1 MKVKDIVKITNGK
14 ILCGDEK
21 IPCNHFVRDSREVK
35 EGDVYVALKGEKFD
49 GNDFCLD
56 AIDNGAKVCIVSKDI
71 TAEEND
77 EIKKSNVT
85 IIQVLNTLKALQ
97 EIATYKRMQYNIPVV
112 AVTGSVGKTSTKDL
126 VASVVSQKYNTLK
139 TKGNYNNEIGLPFT
153 ILGLTD
159 EEAMVVEMGMNHFGE
174 IRKLTNIA
182 KPTVAVITNIGTAHI
197 GNLGSRENILKA
209 KLEILEGLQG
219 NTVVINN
226 DNDLLYKWANE
237 NKDKYNIITYGIK
250 NKSKYMATDIKCFED
265 KSEFKVVCEKNE
277 SISDSK
283 QDANMDSKQ
292 DVNMALK
299 QDINMD
305 ERESINNKKVT
316 VPVGGEHFIL
326 NSLCA
331 IAVGE
336 FLNVP
341 TKKIISGIANLEL
354 TKKRMEILT
363 SKAGA
368 TVINDTYNA
377 NYDSM
382 KAAITYLKEIKNK
395 RKIAV
400 LGDML
405 ELGDYSKE
413 LHEKVGEEI
422 DESIDILI
430 TIGKEAKYIAEKSKA
445 KQIIDCK
452 DNDEAIEKLKEI
464 QTKNDAIL
472 LKASNGMKFFEI
484 ATALCEEI

>member
-56 AIDNGAKVCIVSKDI
+56 AIYNGAKVCIVSKDI
-71 TAEEND
+71 TTEEND

-85 IIQVLNTLKALQ
+85 IIQVPDTLKALQ
-97 EIATYKRMQYNIPVV
+97 EIATYKRIQYNIPVV

-126 VASVVSQKYNTLK
+126 IASVVSQKYNTLK
-139 TKGNYNNEIGLPFT
+139 TKGNYNNEIGLPLT

-250 NKSKYMATDIKCFED
+250 NKSKYMATDIKSFED

-283 QDANMDSKQ
+283 QNVNMDSKQ
-292 DVNMALK
+292 D
-299 QDINMD
+299 INRAK
-305 ERESINNKKVT
+305 EEGINNKIVT

-336 FLNVP
+336 YLNVP
-341 TKKIISGIANLEL
+341 TEKIINGIANLEL

-382 KAAITYLKEIKNK
+382 KAAIIYLKEIKNK

-413 LHEKVGEEI
+413 LHEKVGEEV

-445 KQIIDCK
+445 KQIIECK

-484 ATALCEEI
+484 ATAIC

>member
-35 EGDVYVALKGEKFD
+35 EGDVYIALKGERFD
-49 GNDFCLD
+49 GNDFCQS
-56 AIDNGAKVCIVSKDI
+56 AIDNGAKVCIVSKDVR
-71 TAEEND
+71 EKEND
-77 EIKKSNVT
+77 TKLVNTEADKINNSIKENKVT
-85 IIQVLNTLKALQ
+85 IIKVEDTLKALQ

-126 VASVVSQKYNTLK
+126 IASVVSQKYNTLK
-139 TKGNYNNEIGLPFT
+139 TKGNYNNEIGLPLT
-153 ILGLTD
+153 ILGLTN
-159 EEAMVVEMGMNHFGE
+159 EEAMVVEMGMNHLGE

-226 DNDLLYKWANE
+226 DNDLLHKWVNE
-237 NKDKYNIITYGIK
+237 NKEKYNIITYGIK
-250 NKSKYMATDIKCFED
+250 NKSKYMATDIKSFED
-265 KSEFKVVCEKNE
+265 KSEFKVVCEK
-277 SISDSK
+277 D
-283 QDANMDSKQ
+283 
-292 DVNMALK
+292 
-299 QDINMD
+299 
-305 ERESINNKKVT
+305 ESINNKIVT

-336 FLNVP
+336 YLNIS
-341 TKKIISGIANLEL
+341 TEKIINGIANLEL
-354 TKKRMEILT
+354 TKKRMEVLT
-363 SKAGA
+363 SKSGA

-382 KAAITYLKEIKNK
+382 KAAITYLKEIKDK

-413 LHEKVGEEI
+413 LHEKVGEEV

-430 TIGKEAKYIAEKSKA
+430 TIGKEAKYIAEKAKA
-445 KQIIDCK
+445 KQIIECK
-452 DNDEAIEKLKEI
+452 DNEEAVRKLKELE
-464 QTKNDAIL
+464 TKDDAIL

-484 ATALCEEI
+484 ATALCEEVL

>member
-49 GNDFCLD
+49 GNDFYLD

-85 IIQVLNTLKALQ
+85 IIQVSETLKALQ

-126 VASVVSQKYNTLK
+126 IASVVSQKYNTLK
-139 TKGNYNNEIGLPFT
+139 TKGNYNNEIGLPLT

-209 KLEILEGLQG
+209 KLEILESLQG

-237 NKDKYNIITYGIK
+237 NKEKYNIITYGIK
-250 NKSKYMATDIKCFED
+250 NKSKYMATDIKSFED
-265 KSEFKVVCEKNE
+265 KSEFKVVCESNYT
-277 SISDSK
+277 SK
-283 QDANMDSKQ
+283 QETNK
-292 DVNMALK
+292 ALK
-299 QDINMD
+299 QDINMV
-305 ERESINNKKVT
+305 EGESINNKIVT
-316 VPVGGEHFIL
+316 VPIGGEHFIL

-336 FLNVP
+336 YLDVP
-341 TKKIISGIANLEL
+341 TEKIIDGIANLEL
-354 TKKRMEILT
+354 TKKRMEVLT
-363 SKAGA
+363 SKSGA

-413 LHEKVGEEI
+413 LHEKVGEEV

-445 KQIIDCK
+445 KQIIECK
-452 DNDEAIEKLKEI
+452 DNEEAVRKLKEI
-464 QTKNDAIL
+464 EKKDDAIL

-484 ATALCEEI
+484 ATALCEEVL

>member
-35 EGDVYVALKGEKFD
+35 EGDVYVALKGERFD
-49 GNDFCLD
+49 GNDFCQS
-56 AIDNGAKVCIVSKDI
+56 AIDNGAKVCIVSKDVR
-71 TAEEND
+71 EKEND
-77 EIKKSNVT
+77 TKLVNTEADKINNSIKENKVT
-85 IIQVLNTLKALQ
+85 IIKVEDTLKALQ

-126 VASVVSQKYNTLK
+126 IASVVSQKYNTLK
-139 TKGNYNNEIGLPFT
+139 TKGNYNNEIGLPLT
-153 ILGLTD
+153 ILGLTN
-159 EEAMVVEMGMNHFGE
+159 EEAMVVEMGMNHLGE

-209 KLEILEGLQG
+209 KLEIIEGLQG

-226 DNDLLYKWANE
+226 DNDLLHKWVNE
-237 NKDKYNIITYGIK
+237 NKEKYNIITYGIK
-250 NKSKYMATDIKCFED
+250 NKSKYMATDIKSFED
-265 KSEFKVVCEKNE
+265 KSEFKVVCEK
-277 SISDSK
+277 D
-283 QDANMDSKQ
+283 
-292 DVNMALK
+292 
-299 QDINMD
+299 
-305 ERESINNKKVT
+305 ESINNKMVT

-336 FLNVP
+336 YLNVP
-341 TKKIISGIANLEL
+341 TEKIINGIANLEL
-354 TKKRMEILT
+354 TKKRMEVLT
-363 SKAGA
+363 SKSGA

-382 KAAITYLKEIKNK
+382 KAAITYLKEIKDK

-413 LHEKVGEEI
+413 LHEKVGEEV

-430 TIGKEAKYIAEKSKA
+430 TIGKEAKYIAEKAKA
-445 KQIIDCK
+445 KQIIECK
-452 DNDEAIEKLKEI
+452 DNEEAVRKLKELG
-464 QTKNDAIL
+464 TKDDAIL

-484 ATALCEEI
+484 ATALCEEVL

>member
-56 AIDNGAKVCIVSKDI
+56 AIYNGAKVCIVSKDI
-71 TAEEND
+71 TTEEND

-85 IIQVLNTLKALQ
+85 IIQVPDTLKALQ
-97 EIATYKRMQYNIPVV
+97 EIATYKRIQYNIPVV

-126 VASVVSQKYNTLK
+126 IASVVSQKYNTLK
-139 TKGNYNNEIGLPFT
+139 TKGNYNNEIGLPLT

-250 NKSKYMATDIKCFED
+250 NKSKYMATDIKSFED

-283 QDANMDSKQ
+283 QNVNMDSKQ
-292 DVNMALK
+292 D
-299 QDINMD
+299 INRAK
-305 ERESINNKKVT
+305 EEGINNKIVT

-336 FLNVP
+336 YLNVP
-341 TKKIISGIANLEL
+341 TEKIINGIANLEL

-382 KAAITYLKEIKNK
+382 KAAIIYLKEIKNK

-405 ELGDYSKE
+405 ELGDYSKG
-413 LHEKVGEEI
+413 LHEKVGEEV

-445 KQIIDCK
+445 KQIIECK

-484 ATALCEEI
+484 ATAIC

>member
-56 AIDNGAKVCIVSKDI
+56 AIYNGAKVCIVSKDI
-71 TAEEND
+71 TTEEND

-85 IIQVLNTLKALQ
+85 IIQVPDTLKALQ
-97 EIATYKRMQYNIPVV
+97 EIATYKRIQYNIPVV

-126 VASVVSQKYNTLK
+126 IASVVSQKYNTLK
-139 TKGNYNNEIGLPFT
+139 TKGNYNNEIGLPLT

-250 NKSKYMATDIKCFED
+250 NKSKYMATDIKSFED

-283 QDANMDSKQ
+283 QNVNMDSKQ
-292 DVNMALK
+292 D
-299 QDINMD
+299 INRAK
-305 ERESINNKKVT
+305 EEGINNKIVT

-336 FLNVP
+336 YLNVP
-341 TKKIISGIANLEL
+341 TEKIINGIANLEL

-382 KAAITYLKEIKNK
+382 KAAIIYLKEIKNK

-413 LHEKVGEEI
+413 LHEKVG
-422 DESIDILI
+422 
-430 TIGKEAKYIAEKSKA
+430 KEV
-445 KQIIDCK
+445 D
-452 DNDEAIEKLKEI
+452 
-464 QTKNDAIL
+464 
-472 LKASNGMKFFEI
+472 
-484 ATALCEEI
+484 

>member
-35 EGDVYVALKGEKFD
+35 EGDVYVALKGERFD
-49 GNDFCLD
+49 GNDFCQS
-56 AIDNGAKVCIVSKDI
+56 AIDNGAKVCIVSKDVR
-71 TAEEND
+71 EKEND
-77 EIKKSNVT
+77 TKLVNTEADKINNSIKENKVT
-85 IIQVLNTLKALQ
+85 IIKVEDTLKALQ

-126 VASVVSQKYNTLK
+126 IASVVSQKYNTLK
-139 TKGNYNNEIGLPFT
+139 TKGNYNNEIGLPLT
-153 ILGLTD
+153 ILGLTN
-159 EEAMVVEMGMNHFGE
+159 EEAMVVEIGMNHLGE

-226 DNDLLYKWANE
+226 DNDLLHKWVNE
-237 NKDKYNIITYGIK
+237 NKEKYNIITYGIK
-250 NKSKYMATDIKCFED
+250 NKSKYMATDIKSFED
-265 KSEFKVVCEKNE
+265 KSEFKVVCEK
-277 SISDSK
+277 D
-283 QDANMDSKQ
+283 
-292 DVNMALK
+292 
-299 QDINMD
+299 
-305 ERESINNKKVT
+305 ESINNKMVT

-336 FLNVP
+336 YLNVP
-341 TKKIISGIANLEL
+341 TEKIINGIANLEL
-354 TKKRMEILT
+354 TKKRMEVLT
-363 SKAGA
+363 SKSGA

-382 KAAITYLKEIKNK
+382 KAAITYLKEIKDK

-413 LHEKVGEEI
+413 LHEKVGEEV

-430 TIGKEAKYIAEKSKA
+430 TIGKEAKYIAEKAKA
-445 KQIIDCK
+445 KQIIECK
-452 DNDEAIEKLKEI
+452 DNEEAVRKLKELE
-464 QTKNDAIL
+464 TKDDAIL

-484 ATALCEEI
+484 ATALCEEVL

>member
-56 AIDNGAKVCIVSKDI
+56 AIYNGAKVCIVSKDVR
-71 TAEEND
+71 EKEND
-77 EIKKSNVT
+77 TKLVNTEADKINNSIKENKVT
-85 IIQVLNTLKALQ
+85 IIKVEDTLKALQ

-126 VASVVSQKYNTLK
+126 IASVVSQKYNTLK
-139 TKGNYNNEIGLPFT
+139 TKGNYNNEIGLPLT
-153 ILGLTD
+153 ILGLTN
-159 EEAMVVEMGMNHFGE
+159 EEAMVVEMGMNHLGE

-226 DNDLLYKWANE
+226 DNDLLHKWVNE
-237 NKDKYNIITYGIK
+237 NKEKYNIITYGIK
-250 NKSKYMATDIKCFED
+250 NKSKYMATDIKSFED

-277 SISDSK
+277 SI
-283 QDANMDSKQ
+283 
-292 DVNMALK
+292 
-299 QDINMD
+299 
-305 ERESINNKKVT
+305 NNKMVT

-336 FLNVP
+336 YLNVP
-341 TKKIISGIANLEL
+341 TEKIINGIVNLEL
-354 TKKRMEILT
+354 TKKRMEVLT
-363 SKAGA
+363 SKSGA

-382 KAAITYLKEIKNK
+382 KAAITYLKEIKDK

-413 LHEKVGEEI
+413 LHEKVGEEV

-430 TIGKEAKYIAEKSKA
+430 TIGKEAKYIAEKAKA
-445 KQIIDCK
+445 KQIIECK
-452 DNDEAIEKLKEI
+452 DNEEAVRKLKELE
-464 QTKNDAIL
+464 TKDDAIL

-484 ATALCEEI
+484 ATALCEEVL

>member
-35 EGDVYVALKGEKFD
+35 EGDVYIALKGEKFD

-56 AIDNGAKVCIVSKDI
+56 AIYNGAKVCIVSKDVR
-71 TAEEND
+71 EKEND
-77 EIKKSNVT
+77 TKLVNTEADKINNSIKENKVT
-85 IIQVLNTLKALQ
+85 IIKVEDTLKALQ

-126 VASVVSQKYNTLK
+126 IASVVSQKYNTLK
-139 TKGNYNNEIGLPFT
+139 TKGNYNNEIGLPLT
-153 ILGLTD
+153 ILGLTN
-159 EEAMVVEMGMNHFGE
+159 EEAMVVEMGMNHLGE

-219 NTVVINN
+219 NTVVMNN
-226 DNDLLYKWANE
+226 DNDLLHKWVNE
-237 NKDKYNIITYGIK
+237 NKEKYNIITYGIK
-250 NKSKYMATDIKCFED
+250 NKSKYMATDIKSFED
-265 KSEFKVVCEKNE
+265 KSEFKFVC
-277 SISDSK
+277 
-283 QDANMDSKQ
+283 
-292 DVNMALK
+292 
-299 QDINMD
+299 
-305 ERESINNKKVT
+305 
-316 VPVGGEHFIL
+316 EHFIL

-336 FLNVP
+336 YLNVP
-341 TKKIISGIANLEL
+341 TEKIINGIANLEL
-354 TKKRMEILT
+354 TKKRMEVLT
-363 SKAGA
+363 SKSGA

-413 LHEKVGEEI
+413 LHEKVGEEV

-445 KQIIDCK
+445 KQIIECK
-452 DNDEAIEKLKEI
+452 DNNEAIEKLKEI

-484 ATALCEEI
+484 ATALCEEVL

>member
-14 ILCGDEK
+14 ILYGDER

-85 IIQVLNTLKALQ
+85 IIQVPDTLKALQ
-97 EIATYKRMQYNIPVV
+97 EIATYKRIQYNIPVV

-126 VASVVSQKYNTLK
+126 IASVVSQKYNTLK
-139 TKGNYNNEIGLPFT
+139 TKGNYNNEIGLPLT

-219 NTVVINN
+219 KTVVINN

-250 NKSKYMATDIKCFED
+250 NKSKYMATDIKSFED

-283 QDANMDSKQ
+283 QD
-292 DVNMALK
+292 VNMALK
-299 QDINMD
+299 QDIITA
-305 ERESINNKKVT
+305 EEEGINNKIVT

-336 FLNVP
+336 YLNVP

-413 LHEKVGEEI
+413 LHEKVGEEV

-445 KQIIDCK
+445 KQIIECK
-452 DNDEAIEKLKEI
+452 DNEEAIEKLKEI
-464 QTKNDAIL
+464 QTKDDAIL

-484 ATALCEEI
+484 ATALCEEVL

>member
-14 ILCGDEK
+14 ILYGDEK

-56 AIDNGAKVCIVSKDI
+56 AIYNGAKVCIVSKDI

-85 IIQVLNTLKALQ
+85 IIQVPDTLKALQ
-97 EIATYKRMQYNIPVV
+97 EIATYKRIQYNIPVV

-126 VASVVSQKYNTLK
+126 IASVVSQKYNTLK
-139 TKGNYNNEIGLPFT
+139 TKGNYNNEIGLPLT

-250 NKSKYMATDIKCFED
+250 NKSKYMATDIKSFED

-283 QDANMDSKQ
+283 QNVNMDSKQ
-292 DVNMALK
+292 D
-299 QDINMD
+299 INRAK
-305 ERESINNKKVT
+305 EEGINNKIVT

-336 FLNVP
+336 YLNVP
-341 TKKIISGIANLEL
+341 TEKIINGIANLEL

-382 KAAITYLKEIKNK
+382 KAAIIYLKEIKNK

-413 LHEKVGEEI
+413 LHEKVGEEV

-445 KQIIDCK
+445 KQIIECK

-484 ATALCEEI
+484 ATAIC

>member
-21 IPCNHFVRDSREVK
+21 IHCNHFVRDSREVK
-35 EGDVYVALKGEKFD
+35 EGDVYIALKGERFD
-49 GNDFCLD
+49 GNDFCQS
-56 AIDNGAKVCIVSKDI
+56 AIDNGAKVCIVSKDVR
-71 TAEEND
+71 EKEND
-77 EIKKSNVT
+77 TKLVNTEADKINNSIKENKVT
-85 IIQVLNTLKALQ
+85 IIKVEDTLKALQ

-126 VASVVSQKYNTLK
+126 IASVVSQKYNTLK
-139 TKGNYNNEIGLPFT
+139 TKGNYNNEIGLPLT
-153 ILGLTD
+153 ILGLTN
-159 EEAMVVEMGMNHFGE
+159 EEAMVVEMGMNHLGE

-226 DNDLLYKWANE
+226 DNDLLHKWVNE
-237 NKDKYNIITYGIK
+237 NKEKYNIITYGIK
-250 NKSKYMATDIKCFED
+250 NKSKYMATDIKSFED
-265 KSEFKVVCEKNE
+265 KSEFKVVCEK
-277 SISDSK
+277 D
-283 QDANMDSKQ
+283 
-292 DVNMALK
+292 
-299 QDINMD
+299 
-305 ERESINNKKVT
+305 ESINNKMVT

-336 FLNVP
+336 YLNIS
-341 TKKIISGIANLEL
+341 TEKIINGIANLEL
-354 TKKRMEILT
+354 TKKRMEVLT
-363 SKAGA
+363 SKSGA

-382 KAAITYLKEIKNK
+382 KAAITYLKEIKDK

-413 LHEKVGEEI
+413 LHEKVGEEV

-430 TIGKEAKYIAEKSKA
+430 TIGKEAKYIAEKAKA
-445 KQIIDCK
+445 KQIIECK
-452 DNDEAIEKLKEI
+452 DNEEAVRKLKELE
-464 QTKNDAIL
+464 TKDDAIL

-484 ATALCEEI
+484 ATALCEEVL

>member
-56 AIDNGAKVCIVSKDI
+56 AIYNGAKVCIVSKDVR
-71 TAEEND
+71 EKEND
-77 EIKKSNVT
+77 TKLVNTEADKINNSIKENKVT
-85 IIQVLNTLKALQ
+85 IIKVEDTLKALQ

-126 VASVVSQKYNTLK
+126 IASVVSQKYNTLK
-139 TKGNYNNEIGLPFT
+139 TKGNYNNEIGLPLT
-153 ILGLTD
+153 ILGLTN
-159 EEAMVVEMGMNHFGE
+159 EEAMVVEMGMNHLGE

-209 KLEILEGLQG
+209 KLEIIEGLQG

-226 DNDLLYKWANE
+226 DNDLLHKWVNE
-237 NKDKYNIITYGIK
+237 NKEKYNIITYGIK
-250 NKSKYMATDIKCFED
+250 NKSKYMATDIKSFED
-265 KSEFKVVCEKNE
+265 KSEFKVVCEK
-277 SISDSK
+277 D
-283 QDANMDSKQ
+283 
-292 DVNMALK
+292 
-299 QDINMD
+299 
-305 ERESINNKKVT
+305 ESINNKMVT

-336 FLNVP
+336 YLNVP

-354 TKKRMEILT
+354 TKKRMEVLT
-363 SKAGA
+363 SKSGA

-382 KAAITYLKEIKNK
+382 KAAITYLKEIKDK

-413 LHEKVGEEI
+413 LHEKVGEEV

-430 TIGKEAKYIAEKSKA
+430 TIGKEAKYIAEKAKA
-445 KQIIDCK
+445 KQIIKCK
-452 DNDEAIEKLKEI
+452 DNEEAVRKLKELE
-464 QTKNDAIL
+464 TKDDAIL

-484 ATALCEEI
+484 ATALCEEVL